1 MRMAVPDRPVFPS
14 SLKGWLDP
22 SEVESCWTVLRK
34 MERLFLDW
42 RQVLIDCELDRLIVA
57 TSRESIHSKIRT
69 ARTCVQRLLSRSVS
83 VVRRATFLLLGDDS
97 CSNCK

>member
-1 MRMAVPDRPVFPS
+1 MKLNLAGVS
-14 SLKGWLDP
+14 
-22 SEVESCWTVLRK
+22 LRK

-42 RQVLIDCELDRLIVA
+42 RQVLIDCELDGGGRLIVA
-57 TSRESIHSKIRT
+57 TGRESIHSKIRT
-69 ARTCVQRLLSRSVS
+69 ARTCVQRLLSRSLS